1 MCVHAHK
8 TNNAVHTPA
17 FFFSGSLHLRSRM
30 HITTAVHSI
39 NTFCIFTKLLTTIS
53 MCIKHLNRHRHAR
66 ISGYLLL
73 TTLWCTVPP
82 LHVYTCTCTTH
93 STTACIYIYMYLWL
107 TLLVLCGSL
116 TCTGLP
122 IVLCTVT
129 RGNSGWGGIWSALS
143 SALYTRAILKTFMG
157 CNAKVR
163 LCPFHVSAAGLNCL
177 LWLAHW

>member
-1 MCVHAHK
+1 MSEHVCVRSWELVAR
-8 TNNAVHTPA
+8 HTRQP

-73 TTLWCTVPP
+73 TTLWCTAPP
-82 LHVYTCTCTTH
+82 LHVQ
-93 STTACIYIYMYLWL
+93 CIYIYMYLWL

-122 IVLCTVT
+122 IILCTVT
-129 RGNSGWGGIWSALS
+129 RGNLGRGAIRDWVHYLS
-143 SALYTRAILKTFMG
+143 SALYTRGILKSLWVATRRSVYVLFT
-157 CNAKVR
+157 CQ
-163 LCPFHVSAAGLNCL
+163 LQVSIVCCD
-177 LWLAHW
+177 